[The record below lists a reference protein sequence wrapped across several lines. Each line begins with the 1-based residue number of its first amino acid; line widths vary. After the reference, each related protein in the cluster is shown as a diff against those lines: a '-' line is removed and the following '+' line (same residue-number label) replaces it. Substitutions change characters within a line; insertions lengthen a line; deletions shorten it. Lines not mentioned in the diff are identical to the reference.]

1 MRTGLFKILT
11 CMAILVPGTSLAQE
25 AVKVGILT
33 DMSSIYADISGAGS
47 VEAVKMAIEDAGG
60 SLLGKPIEVI
70 SADHQNKAD
79 VGTNIARQW
88 YDRENVDAI
97 LDINNS
103 AVAFGVTQIAK
114 TKNKVVLLVGAASTE
129 LTGSYCT
136 PVSAQWLYDT
146 YSVVR
151 GTVDAAQ
158 ANGPKSWYFI
168 TADYAFGHSLEQ
180 EASALIER
188 GGGKILGKV
197 RVPIGTADYAS
208 FLLQAQAS
216 KASIIGLAL
225 SGGDLVNVVKQGGEF
240 GITQGGQKFAAMLA
254 TEADIK
260 TIGPQ
265 AAGGMQ
271 FSSPF
276 YWDLDDAT
284 RAFAVRFEKRMK
296 RPPTMMQAGVYS
308 AANHYFKAI
317 KEAGTKD
324 ATTVMAK
331 MRELP
336 INDFMTKNGVLRA
349 DGRVV
354 RDVHLFEA
362 KSPKDSKSSWD
373 IYKLV
378 STTPGNVVTKPL
390 NPACPLVK

>member
-1 MRTGLFKILT
+1 MRKRLLGVLACVASLTPGILF
-11 CMAILVPGTSLAQE
+11 AQE
-25 AVKVGILT
+25 GVKVGVLT
-33 DMSSIYADISGAGS
+33 DTSSIYADISGIGS
-47 VEAVKMAIEDAGG
+47 VEAVKLAIEDAGG
-60 SLLGKPIEVI
+60 SVLGKPIEVI

-88 YDRENVDAI
+88 FDRENVDAI
-97 LDINNS
+97 LDVNNS
-103 AVAFGVTQIAK
+103 AVAFGVTQLAK
-114 TKNKVVLLVGAASTE
+114 AKNKIVLLVGAASTE
-129 LTGSYCT
+129 LTASYCT

-158 ANGPKSWYFI
+158 AKGPKTWYFI
-168 TADYAFGHSLEQ
+168 TADYAFGHSLES
-180 EASALIER
+180 EASALIEK
-188 GGGKILGKV
+188 GGGKVLGKV
-197 RVPIGTADYAS
+197 RVPMGTADYAS
-208 FLLQAQAS
+208 FLLQAQSS
-216 KASIIGLAL
+216 KADVIGLAL
-225 SGGDLVNVVKQGGEF
+225 SGGDLVNVVKQGAEF

-260 TIGPQ
+260 TIGPA

-317 KEAGTKD
+317 KAAGTKD
-324 ATTVMAK
+324 STAVMSK
-331 MRELP
+331 MHELP
-336 INDFMTKNGVLRA
+336 IDDFMTKNGVLRL

-362 KSPKDSKSSWD
+362 KSPKESKSSWD
-373 IYKLV
+373 IYKLI

>member
-11 CMAILVPGTSLAQE
+11 CMAILAPGTSLAQE

-114 TKNKVVLLVGAASTE
+114 AKNKVVLLVGAASTE

-216 KASIIGLAL
+216 KADIIGLAL

-284 RAFAVRFEKRMK
+284 RAFAARFEKRMK

-390 NPACPLVK
+390 NPACSLVK